1 MVVRQQEA
9 NPKFI
14 AVLCELARHPNAAV
28 LCALEAGARRQREL
42 LAELTSLSENSVT
55 DSLRELDADRLISRR
70 VDPGPP
76 FRVLYELTPLGAAL
90 SSALNGLR
98 SWASQARHA

>member
-1 MVVRQQEA
+1 MVIRQENSQ
-9 NPKFI
+9 KFI
-14 AVLCELARHPNAAV
+14 TILSELARHPNAAV

-42 LAELTSLSENSVT
+42 LTELTSLNENSVT

-76 FRVLYELTPLGAAL
+76 LRVLYELTPLGAAL
-90 SSALNGLR
+90 SSALKSLR
-98 SWASQARHA
+98 GWTSQNRHA

>member
-1 MVVRQQEA
+1 MVQRQENSQE
-9 NPKFI
+9 FI
-14 AVLCELARHPNAAV
+14 TVLCDLARHPNAAV
-28 LCALEAGARRQREL
+28 LCALESGARRQREL

-55 DSLRELDADRLISRR
+55 DSLRALDADRLISRR

-90 SSALNGLR
+90 SSALKALR
-98 SWASQARHA
+98 GWTSQARHA